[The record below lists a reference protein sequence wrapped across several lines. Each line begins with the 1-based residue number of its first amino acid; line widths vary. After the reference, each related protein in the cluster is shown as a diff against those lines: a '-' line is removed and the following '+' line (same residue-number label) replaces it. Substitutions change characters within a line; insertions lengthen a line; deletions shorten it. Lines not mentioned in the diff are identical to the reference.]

1 MMFSDATRIVLAS
14 RSPYRRALLR
24 QIRLDHDA
32 EPADLDEAP
41 LPDEAPADTAR
52 RLAGAKARAIAP
64 RHPDA
69 LIIGSDQVCALADGR
84 RFGKPG
90 THEAAVD
97 QLTAMSGRRVLFH
110 TAVCLLNARSGAE
123 RYASVPTEVQFRT
136 LTPASIEAYL
146 AADRPYDCAGAAKI
160 ESLGIALVE
169 RVTSDDP
176 SALIG
181 LPLIAL
187 VDLLAAEG
195 VRVPRLAHD

>member
-24 QIRLDHDA
+24 QIHLDHDA
-32 EPADLDEAP
+32 EPADLDESP
-41 LPDEAPADTAR
+41 LPGEVPAATAQ
-52 RLAGAKARAIAP
+52 RLAGEKARAIAP

-69 LIIGSDQVCALADGR
+69 LIIGADQVCALEDGR

-90 THEAAVD
+90 NHEAAVD

-110 TAVCLLNARSGAE
+110 TAVCLLNARAGTE
-123 RYASVPTEVQFRT
+123 RYAGVPTEVQFRI
-136 LTPASIEAYL
+136 LTPETIEAYL
-146 AADRPYDCAGAAKI
+146 TADRSYDCAGAAKI

-187 VDLLAAEG
+187 VGLLAAEG
-195 VRVPRLAHD
+195 VHLPRPAHD